1 VRSTRYSCLI
11 LSSLFTLAAGSPA
24 FGGTTWTQPTPDEL
38 KMTSDPK
45 APDAAAVFLNRE
57 EIVDDKTHFHRLYAR
72 IKILTE
78 KGKEE
83 YSDIE
88 IPYEAGVSDI
98 RAVEGRT
105 IHADGTIVPF
115 TGKPY
120 SKELA
125 KAGDVKI
132 MEKVFSM
139 PDVQVGSI
147 LEYRWELAYDD
158 GRTIPPN
165 WLIQQPIYVHQAHF
179 HFVPFDMSG
188 SRTVMVTDSLGKTN
202 PANRLLYYH
211 ELPPGAEVKEGLNGF
226 DLAVNDIPP
235 LPEEEYSP
243 PLSSFSYR
251 VIFYYSPAY
260 TGEEYWKEEGKVWS
274 KDVDRFAN
282 PSDVIRQA
290 VAQIVAPTD
299 TEDQKLQKIYNAV
312 MQIENTRFTRE
323 HSAAENK
330 AAGLRVKTAA
340 DIWTQKRGSDDE
352 ITRLFIAMARAA
364 GLKAYAMVVTERDRN
379 ILNTGYLN
387 WDQFEDEIAIVQV
400 GGKEKAF
407 DPGQRYCE
415 YGKLHWMHTQIIGI
429 RQTDHGPDIAMT
441 PSPSYQ
447 DNAEIRTAN
456 LELGDD
462 GNVKG
467 TVRVTMSGAEA
478 LRWRQIALR
487 TDEQEAEKGFENEL
501 RQGIAGGL
509 QVKVNHF
516 LGLTDPGSALMAV
529 IDVSGNVGTA
539 TGKRVFVPGA
549 LLEANTSPIFATEK
563 RESPVDLRYPYAVQD
578 QITVTL
584 APGLKVQSLP
594 PAADIPLAQFAEA
607 RLKFSMAGSTY
618 SVDRVVVLGQPLFKV
633 QEYAQLRE
641 FFQKANAQDQQQVVL
656 ERSPVAAAPAG
667 EGTKSE

>member
-1 VRSTRYSCLI
+1 
-11 LSSLFTLAAGSPA
+11 
-24 FGGTTWTQPTPDEL
+24 
-38 KMTSDPK
+38 MTSDPK

-120 SKELA
+120 SKELV

-352 ITRLFIAMARAA
+352 ITRLFISMARAV
-364 GLKAYAMVVTERDRN
+364 GLKAYAMIVTERNRN
-379 ILNTGYLN
+379 LLNPYVLD
-387 WDQFEDEIAIVQV
+387 WDQFEDEIAIVTV
-400 GGKEKAF
+400 GGKERAF

-415 YGKLHWMHTQIIGI
+415 YGKLHWMHTQVVGV
-429 RQTDHGPDIAMT
+429 RQSDRGPEMAVT
-441 PSPSYQ
+441 PKASYS
-447 DNAEIRTAN
+447 DNAVGRIAE
-456 LELGDD
+456 LELGPD
-462 GNVKG
+462 GSLKG
-467 TVRVTMSGAEA
+467 VVRISMSGEEA
-478 LRWRQIALR
+478 LRWRQEALR
-487 TDEQEAEKGFENEL
+487 SDEAETKRDFENEL
-501 RQGIAGGL
+501 QSRVADGVH
-509 QVKVNHF
+509 VKMNHF
-516 LGLTDPGSALMAV
+516 LGLSDPASAFMAV
-529 IDVSGNVGTA
+529 VDVSGNMGTA
-539 TGKRVFVPGA
+539 TGKRVFLPADFFETNVKLPFSGQ
-549 LLEANTSPIFATEK
+549 K
-563 RESPVDLRYPYAVQD
+563 RESAVDLHYPYLAQD
-578 QITVTL
+578 HITITL
-584 APGLKVQSLP
+584 PPGMSVQSVP
-594 PAADIPLAQFAEA
+594 PALDIPFPKNAEYKVSYTA
-607 RLKFSMAGSTY
+607 KDNTYEMVRLVGLVTAVYK
-618 SVDRVVVLGQPLFKV
+618 
-633 QEYAQLRE
+633 QEDYPQLRD
-641 FFQKANAQDQQQVVL
+641 FYGKMGAQDQQQVIL
-656 ERSPVAAAPAG
+656 DRPVVTAAQ
-667 EGTKSE
+667 